1 MKLLKTT
8 LIASALILGTGSMA
22 LAQTSYGSG
31 TKAKDAVVDKATDIA
46 KDKAK
51 DVVGDKAG
59 AFVDPAV
66 KAGENM
72 IKGDSVKDAVIKAGT
87 SEAKSYGS
95 GGVAGEAAKSMDAKD
110 TVTAG
115 KVLIKGGSKEEA
127 ALAVAKDNAKDAMM
141 DKADGLLKD
150 KATSYGSGTKDAMKD
165 KAEPYGSGTGTIKSS
180 APAYGSG
187 TTAPASAPAATTIN
201 CPSGT
206 TAQAD
211 GTCMVTGNYQ
221 PRS

>member
-95 GGVAGEAAKSMDAKD
+95 GGVAGEAAKSLDAKD

-150 KATSYGSGTKDAMKD
+150 KAES
-165 KAEPYGSGTGTIKSS
+165 YGSGTGTIKSS

>member
-59 AFVDPAV
+59 AIVDPAV

-127 ALAVAKDNAKDAMM
+127 ALAVAKDN
-141 DKADGLLKD
+141 LLKD

-165 KAEPYGSGTGTIKSS
+165 KAESYGSGTGTIKSS

-206 TAQAD
+206 TAQAN